1 MSETKNNILEI
12 KKRKGWWKHSK
23 PSAPRKPTAPPKT
36 ITERVSHKYLGSK
49 ELYDSTCFKLSDL
62 LNGNVPLETIYLEF
76 KKADNYDDEPS
87 LEIYSIVE
95 QEKGN
100 PNYNKQIKAYEKAL
114 AKYQEDYKAY
124 KQEVKEWKLWVKQE
138 EVKEFQIRLEE
149 AKKFVQMHEAK
160 N

>member
-1 MSETKNNILEI
+1 MSEKNLKSEI
-12 KKRKGWWKHSK
+12 KKRRGWDRIIK
-23 PSAPRKPTAPPKT
+23 PRAPTKPKEPPKT
-36 ITERVSHKYLGSK
+36 ITERVSYKYLGEKTLYDCAMFSLK
-49 ELYDSTCFKLSDL
+49 ELLRENIPT
-62 LNGNVPLETIYLEF
+62 ETIHLEF
-76 KKADNYDDEPS
+76 KKPYSDDDDFA
-87 LEIYSIVE
+87 LELYSIVE
-95 QEKGN
+95 QEKEN

-160 N
+160 K